1 MPNFGRTL
9 KQLRLGKGL
18 TQSELA
24 NRAGLSLSTIS
35 NSENHVTP
43 EISDKTQRRIA
54 EALGLRLDE
63 FRQLWMG
70 ETVQTRGQIGGIPVI
85 NKVPGGEPV
94 DYTEYG
100 VDSGQGYEYL
110 TRTPWQI
117 GVDMDLLFAVVVVGD
132 SMSPE
137 FLEGDYLVFKPI
149 LDAEDQVPDGT
160 PVFVRFGSERDH
172 GCTFKRVFSAGDDRI
187 ELRPDNRKHLPL
199 VVERSQIERMSKLI
213 EVRRRYL
220 Y

>member
-9 KQLRLGKGL
+9 KKLRLGKGL
-18 TQSELA
+18 TQTELA

-35 NSENHVTP
+35 NSENDAEP
-43 EISDKTQRRIA
+43 EVSEKTQRRIA
-54 EALGLRLDE
+54 EALELTLDE
-63 FRQLWMG
+63 FRQLWTG
-70 ETVQTRGQIGGIPVI
+70 QTVQVRGQLDGIPVI
-85 NKVPGGEPV
+85 NKVPAGEPV
-94 DYTEYG
+94 DYTECG

-110 TRTPWQI
+110 TRTPWQV

-160 PVFVRFGSERDH
+160 PVFVRFGADRDH
-172 GCTFKRVFSAGDDRI
+172 ECTFKRAFSAGEERI

-220 Y
+220 H